1 MSSAT
6 LSCSCRHTV
15 PGLSPSAHTGDGT
28 TDLII
33 VRSSVFSNLFI
44 LEYFQVHNTFHL
56 NCLRYLFRTAFNM
69 SHPFRLP
76 FVQAVRVK
84 SWSFTPQANKQTE
97 DHIGPHSFHLTGW
110 WNAIYLELW
119 WRSSEKCQNICQKPQ
134 TACASICKVNH
145 FVWSVGLMTY
155 FIFSGGFLTR
165 YIKLRGNCWKKLNCL
180 MTFLFYS
187 LCT

>member
-1 MSSAT
+1 MIMERKLSIFLRFLAVSSAT

-33 VRSSVFSNLFI
+33 VRSSVFINALI

-56 NCLRYLFRTAFNM
+56 NYLRYLFRTAFNM

-84 SWSFTPQANKQTE
+84 SWSFTPQVNKHTE
-97 DHIGPHSFHLTGW
+97 DYFIPHSF
-110 WNAIYLELW
+110 YL
-119 WRSSEKCQNICQKPQ
+119 P
-134 TACASICKVNH
+134 
-145 FVWSVGLMTY
+145 G
-155 FIFSGGFLTR
+155 
-165 YIKLRGNCWKKLNCL
+165 
-180 MTFLFYS
+180 
-187 LCT
+187 

>member
-1 MSSAT
+1 MLLRMLPRLGCLVLSVEWGVRRPTKLSIFLRFLAVSSAT

-33 VRSSVFSNLFI
+33 VRSSFFVNAFI
-44 LEYFQVHNTFHL
+44 LDYFQVHNTYHL
-56 NCLRYLFRTAFNM
+56 NYLHYLFRTAFNM

-97 DHIGPHSFHLTGW
+97 DHIGPHSFHLTG
-110 WNAIYLELW
+110 
-119 WRSSEKCQNICQKPQ
+119 
-134 TACASICKVNH
+134 
-145 FVWSVGLMTY
+145 
-155 FIFSGGFLTR
+155 
-165 YIKLRGNCWKKLNCL
+165 
-180 MTFLFYS
+180 
-187 LCT
+187 

>member
-6 LSCSCRHTV
+6 LSCSCRHTM

-33 VRSSVFSNLFI
+33 VRSSVFSNPFI

-56 NCLRYLFRTAFNM
+56 NYLRYLFRTAFNM

-84 SWSFTPQANKQTE
+84 SWSFTPQVEIRRLRLILITQ
-97 DHIGPHSFHLTGW
+97 FYLTGW
-110 WNAIYLELW
+110 WNTICMELW
-119 WRSSEKCQNICQKPQ
+119 WRSSKKCQNICQKPQ
-134 TACASICKVNH
+134 TACASICKVKH
-145 FVWSVGLMTY
+145 FVWAVVLITD
-155 FIFSGGFLTR
+155 GFFRGVYNKIYQTER
-165 YIKLRGNCWKKLNCL
+165 KLLEEAQL
-180 MTFLFYS
+180 FDDIPFL
-187 LCT
+187 